1 MKEKYKVYAK
11 INILSLFFIA
21 VSFISVTLA
30 WFAYSGLTSVGTE
43 IGVKAWYIKF
53 DKDIESNNI
62 VISLDDVYP
71 GMDTKSEKVK
81 ISNLGDSDAQISYS
95 ILSARLLGNNLEEKI
110 ADTSKLEDVLA
121 HDYPFHI
128 NINLNKTYA
137 LQQGD
142 ESEFVVS
149 VSWPLDSNQ
158 DDLDSQWGS
167 DSYKFMEEQLKLPDE
182 ERESQIK
189 IVISLKAEQYIGD
202 STSADP
208 LYNLGD
214 MILIDTE
221 TGYKCSEVKGSCIKT
236 NVIDVNNT
244 INDAEVM
251 LLPDLYESYDHV
263 KYGGLAEVT
272 GEWKVA
278 TTPLNINHLLNV
290 ISTDIIDSVLVRD
303 NLSDKVIG
311 NLKYTNDLESR
322 LDIELNKITNS
333 DEKYKF
339 LYYRFLN
346 EKFPFLVS
354 SKCYWINTEYD
365 SENVFALTKIDD
377 TYSKIYKESKEKEAG
392 CELVPVI
399 IASKSLLEEKNGSP
413 KMSGE

>member
-1 MKEKYKVYAK
+1 MQEKYKVYAK

-43 IGVKAWYIKF
+43 IGVKAWSIKF

-71 GMDTKSEKVK
+71 GMETKSEKVK

-95 ILSARLLGNNLEEKI
+95 ILSASLLGNKLEETI
-110 ADTSKLEDVLA
+110 TDPLELEDALA
-121 HDYPFHI
+121 HEYPFHI
-128 NINLNKTYA
+128 NINLDKTYA
-137 LQQGD
+137 LEQGD
-142 ESEFVVS
+142 ESEFTVS

-167 DSYKFMEEQLKLPDE
+167 DSYKYMDEQSKFPEE

-189 IVISLKAEQYIGD
+189 IVISLRAEQYVGD
-202 STSADP
+202 SSSADP

-221 TGYKCSEVKGSCIKT
+221 TGTKCSSVNEDNCIKT
-236 NVIDVNNT
+236 TVIDVNNT
-244 INDAEVM
+244 INDTEVR
-251 LLPDLYESYDHV
+251 LLPDLYENYADAKYDV
-263 KYGGLAEVT
+263 YDTTLTEFTKLWNVVT
-272 GEWKVA
+272 R
-278 TTPLNINHLLNV
+278 PLNISDLLNV
-290 ISTDIIDSVLVRD
+290 ISTDIIDSVLVRE

-311 NLKYTNDLESR
+311 NLKFDNGIESR
-322 LDIELNKITNS
+322 LDKELNKITDSNQ
-333 DEKYKF
+333 KYKF
-339 LYYRFLN
+339 LNYRFLN

-377 TYSKIYKESKEKEAG
+377 TYSKIYKESKAKEDG
-392 CELVPVI
+392 CEVVPVI
-399 IASKSLLEEKNGSP
+399 IASKSLLEGKN
-413 KMSGE
+413 